1 MKAVVIDDEALAR
14 RLLKTSVEQAMPHA
28 EVYDFAR
35 PSELLEYAKN
45 NDCDVAFLDIQMP
58 GMTGV
63 TLAGKL
69 REIHPLMNVF
79 FVTGYDEYKADA
91 MDIHA
96 SGYVMKPVS
105 KEKVEDELKFI
116 RHYRKEDETQVE
128 VADTVKPIL
137 KVRCFGNFEVSTM
150 AGEHIYF
157 ERSKAKE
164 LLAYLIYR
172 RGSSC
177 SLHDICGVL
186 FEDAPYDKSK
196 QSYMHNIITALI
208 KGLRDVG
215 AAEVI
220 KKGYNKYAVDI
231 NLIDCDFYRFSNA
244 NDDAY
249 KEYNGEF
256 MAQYPWAEYVT
267 GYLDGILYKRWDD

>member
-105 KEKVEDELKFI
+105 KEKVEDELKI
-116 RHYRKEDETQVE
+116 RK
-128 VADTVKPIL
+128 
-137 KVRCFGNFEVSTM
+137 NFEKM
-150 AGEHIYF
+150 KK
-157 ERSKAKE
+157 R
-164 LLAYLIYR
+164 LA
-172 RGSSC
+172 
-177 SLHDICGVL
+177 
-186 FEDAPYDKSK
+186 F
-196 QSYMHNIITALI
+196 
-208 KGLRDVG
+208 
-215 AAEVI
+215 
-220 KKGYNKYAVDI
+220 
-231 NLIDCDFYRFSNA
+231 
-244 NDDAY
+244 
-249 KEYNGEF
+249 
-256 MAQYPWAEYVT
+256 
-267 GYLDGILYKRWDD
+267 